1 MNNIQSITRVKLVG
15 CYGRCGFTLIELLAV
30 TALIGLLSG
39 MTIMRYVKMGT
50 QTLLTNQTR
59 QIYLAAKY
67 ARITAVE
74 KQKSYV
80 LMLDQTGRQIVVG
93 PLPQEQ
99 TASSETAALSTPAVS
114 QASVAQEPT
123 ETEPSVVK
131 NAYVRP
137 VVLNDKLMIEQFLV
151 DGQTTAQSQCIFYPD
166 GTAQG
171 CVIQLGDGLHHASVL
186 VTQTGRAR
194 LKMEAAKQIQ
204 TGRVDLDIIE

>member
-1 MNNIQSITRVKLVG
+1 MNNNQSIAKVKLFG
-15 CYGRCGFTLIELLAV
+15 GYGRRGFTLIELLAV

-39 MTIMRYVKMGT
+39 MTIMRYAKMGA

-74 KQKSYV
+74 KQKSFV
-80 LMLDQTGRQIVVG
+80 LMLDPTGRQIVVSL
-93 PLPQEQ
+93 LPQEQ
-99 TASSETAALSTPAVS
+99 TASTETASLSTSAVS
-114 QASVAQEPT
+114 QASVAQESI

-131 NAYVRP
+131 NAYVKP

-151 DGQTTAQSQCIFYPD
+151 DGQSTPQSQCIFYPD

-171 CVIQLGDGLHHASVL
+171 CVIQLGDGLHHASVF

-194 LKMEAAKQIQ
+194 LKMEAARQIQ
-204 TGRVDLDIIE
+204 TGRVDLDITE